1 MASVRIV
8 EHSPFWV
15 ARIRAWVAMP
25 DHPDGGFYRKT
36 DRSTKVPVKKPRR
49 AAQQAADELERIAGE
64 LRTHTVDKAFWE
76 SRLASLMRSAGV
88 ERPVSRTTFNAMA
101 PQWLAAKK
109 SLKPRSEE
117 RYLSDIAHFR
127 RFLGVRA
134 GHDLR
139 TITPDDLSAFYEG
152 LLAGGLSKTTAQH
165 VTKSIRAIFER
176 AHVLRL
182 IESNPARLLR
192 MEGGGESQRRPFT
205 PEDIRA
211 ILDHIEAHEHKE
223 WRTVVLFG
231 LYYGMRIQDAANRRY
246 EEIGDEAG
254 QRVIRFV
261 PRKKSNKGR
270 AITLPLVGELVSIDA
285 GTGLI
290 TPTIAARGKKI
301 SKDFGALLDRSPLVR
316 TKIKPDAGGRSI
328 TDKTFHSFRH
338 TVNSWMVDAGV
349 DQRVRQLVCD
359 HDDVRVSHRYTHAAV
374 GTMAAAVQTVIDR
387 LNPAKSPG
395 KAGSPRG
402 RKTGKAPAPRKPR
415 QTAPGG
421 GRAGSGK
428 AKRPARSADRAP

>member
-25 DHPDGGFYRKT
+25 DHPQGGFWRKT
-36 DRSTKVPVKKPRR
+36 DRSTKVPTKKPRK
-49 AAQQAADELERIAGE
+49 AAQQAADELERVAAE
-64 LRTHTVDKAFWE
+64 LRTHTVDQAFWE
-76 SRLASLMRSAGV
+76 SRLAALMRSAGV
-88 ERPVSRTTFNAMA
+88 ERPVQRTTFTAMA
-101 PQWLAAKK
+101 DQWLAAKK
-109 SLKPRSEE
+109 DLKPRSHE

-127 RFLGVRA
+127 RFLGARA

-139 TITPDDLSAFYEG
+139 TITPEDVSAFYNG
-152 LLAGGLSKTTAQH
+152 LLGSGLSKTTAQH
-165 VTKSIRAIFER
+165 VTKTVRSILER

-182 IESNPARLLR
+182 IESNPAKLLR

-205 PEDIRA
+205 PEDIRV
-211 ILDHIEAHEHKE
+211 ILDHIEKHENKE

-231 LYYGMRIQDAANRRY
+231 LYYGMRIQDAATRRR

-254 QRVIRFV
+254 IPVIRFV

-270 AITLPLVGELVSIDA
+270 MITLPLLGELVSIDT
-285 GTGLI
+285 GTGYI

-316 TKIKPDAGGRSI
+316 VKIKANSGGRSI

-338 TVNSWMVDAGV
+338 TVNSWMVDAGI

-359 HDDVRVSHRYTHAAV
+359 HDDVRVSHRYTHASV
-374 GTMAAAVQTVIDR
+374 STMAAAVQTVIDR

-395 KAGSPRG
+395 KAGNPRG
-402 RKTGKAPAPRKPR
+402 KKSGKAQGRPKPR
-415 QTAPGG
+415 QTSRAG
-421 GRAGSGK
+421 GRARSCK
-428 AKRPARSADRAP
+428 A